1 MFFAIVMMAFA
12 LVANAQS
19 GTNSPYSQFGLGILS
34 DQTSGFNRGMNG
46 LGIGYR
52 QGNQVNFINPASY
65 SSMDS
70 LTFIFDAGI
79 SGQITNFEENGVKK
93 NAKNA
98 NFEYVVA
105 AFRLRKHLGVSI
117 GILPFTNV
125 GYNYSSTESLND
137 DRSVI
142 YTNTYDGKGG
152 IRHVYLGI
160 GWEPIRNLS
169 VGANFSYLWGNFERT
184 ISNAWLAI
192 PLPEAAA
199 AKMKHCRLA

>member
-142 YTNTYDGKGG
+142 
-152 IRHVYLGI
+152 
-160 GWEPIRNLS
+160 
-169 VGANFSYLWGNFERT
+169 
-184 ISNAWLAI
+184 
-192 PLPEAAA
+192 
-199 AKMKHCRLA
+199 